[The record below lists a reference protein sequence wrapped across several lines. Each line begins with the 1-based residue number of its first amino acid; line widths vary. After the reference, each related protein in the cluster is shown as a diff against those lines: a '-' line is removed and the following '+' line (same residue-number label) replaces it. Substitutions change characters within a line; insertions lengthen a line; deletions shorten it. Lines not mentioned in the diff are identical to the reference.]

1 MTPVKSKG
9 GRPSKLTDAQWEQV
23 TKRAAEGESISALA
37 REVGVSR
44 SQVSDRVSNSRKL
57 VKSLVGQIV
66 ELPVSLQR
74 VVSNMV
80 DMETAKRQ
88 NVANIGH
95 DGTAIA
101 AKLAALARAK
111 VDGMTSLPAADDLR
125 DVAAATQVMN
135 AAAVTGVAQVK
146 DSTAKEQG
154 SIKAPNLDEVMTDLR
169 KRLGMA

>member
-1 MTPVKSKG
+1 
-9 GRPSKLTDAQWEQV
+9 
-23 TKRAAEGESISALA
+23 
-37 REVGVSR
+37 
-44 SQVSDRVSNSRKL
+44 
-57 VKSLVGQIV
+57 
-66 ELPVSLQR
+66 
-74 VVSNMV
+74 MV